1 MAATRGDVDVDDGR
15 CLRVRSGC
23 LGIIP
28 FDGKLITFC
37 LAARPGSI
45 WAVCGTTANKIN
57 SG

>member
-1 MAATRGDVDVDDGR
+1 MRGDVDVDDGR